1 MANVLNM
8 KQLVGTSYYFL
19 RQYFGTDVPTTEY
32 DEFIPENLREKQS
45 IAREETGASLIEDVV
60 EDIVGVQAV
69 GSTVL
74 ENKKGEEIAQLT
86 FTELP
91 TLYSSMN
98 TSSVGLEIVPG
109 RMVEDKV
116 TKVGENKTKQKEI
129 VAAPSLERPV
139 EEQDQTG
146 LEDVDEENEDVDE
159 ENEEDKERNKEDVNK
174 IQNPAPPPPPP
185 IQVITEELN
194 TAVKEAADYKVIQAQ
209 EQKHKLE
216 ELKNSVDNATV
227 EQTLSVFEL
236 KKAEDDYNKTTNIFG
251 FVKGDEALAQIVK
264 EKQAEK
270 EKAEAYYN
278 AISEKYLEALKI
290 ERENKRKELEEEEI
304 KKKKQTI
311 TKLEAI
317 PEGDESEEVKD
328 DSARQNVSDL
338 AATTMNAV
346 LSSVGQNRTQI
357 EDKTKTFLTQAK
369 EQLEEKQRSMKAFD
383 RTSLDS
389 QEKIDSLRQ
398 KNEILKKEIDKIY
411 EGIETNTEEY
421 VKVFMVETQLT
432 SNKEIKNKEID
443 ALSDKIGELYDSIK
457 LESMNLE
464 LILKVTEDNLK
475 KKADDEQKR
484 IQEEEARKALSDQQK
499 ADQMKA
505 VDTFITGS
513 MDRITSSK
521 DPMNLSIDR
530 LKDLQSGKVSAPKSL
545 NKGFIGFL
553 EKQISTIEE
562 SILELEGLNTS
573 IQAKLKENNLT
584 HTPEIKTKYPVID
597 EIDVLIQKG
606 KTTLP
611 LAKNYL
617 ATEQEKMVKI
627 ETIKPEIAT
636 FLQKLKKVK
645 DEITQKGL
653 VITDDKGTIEA
664 ATDTMK
670 IIETQYKTVQIEND
684 TLQRKIKGISDDTIN
699 TENEKITQIIEEIE
713 MRFETAEKNFKKLQI
728 NPSKTRVVQ
737 VKPIELVDEDPNE
750 DESSI
755 RTPTAWADK
764 GQPRPKQDVSSILR
778 TLDNF
783 LIETNTSKEKIT
795 KTGIKIAD
803 EDTLLTDA
811 ETELEKIKR
820 KYESIKLKNKGYK
833 DAAQAL
839 IPDKRINDKLEK
851 IENSIDDIGLRVET
865 AEQSIQERKSKKKTP
880 LFKKRI
886 TTDTKP
892 KLDDEI
898 EVVDLEGIS
907 GPVISGKP
915 LQGPN
920 KSTDEDYAE
929 TYRML
934 QPEFENTRK
943 AEEARRQ
950 ADIERK
956 KSERKSRKER
966 KRLQNTGVSN
976 STTEAEALLLN
987 KDRKTARYGGGKK
1000 TKKHSPTNNKKTK
1013 KRHT

>member
-1 MANVLNM
+1 MNR
-8 KQLVGTSYYFL
+8 KQHL
-19 RQYFGTDVPTTEY
+19 
-32 DEFIPENLREKQS
+32 
-45 IAREETGASLIEDVV
+45 
-60 EDIVGVQAV
+60 
-69 GSTVL
+69 
-74 ENKKGEEIAQLT
+74 
-86 FTELP
+86 
-91 TLYSSMN
+91 
-98 TSSVGLEIVPG
+98 
-109 RMVEDKV
+109 
-116 TKVGENKTKQKEI
+116 
-129 VAAPSLERPV
+129 
-139 EEQDQTG
+139 
-146 LEDVDEENEDVDE
+146 
-159 ENEEDKERNKEDVNK
+159 
-174 IQNPAPPPPPP
+174 APPPPPP

-383 RTSLDS
+383 QSNLDS
-389 QEKIDSLRQ
+389 QKIDSLRQ
-398 KNEILKKEIDKIY
+398 KNETLKKEIDEIY
-411 EGIETNTEEY
+411 EGIEKNTEEY

-653 VITDDKGTIEA
+653 VITDDKGTMEA

-713 MRFETAEKNFKKLQI
+713 MRFETAKKNFKKLQI
-728 NPSKTRVVQ
+728 NPSKRRVVQ
-737 VKPIELVDEDPNE
+737 VKPIELVYEDPNE
-750 DESSI
+750 DKSSI
-755 RTPTAWADK
+755 RTPPAWADK

-865 AEQSIQERKSKKKTP
+865 AEQSIQERKSKRKTP
-880 LFKKRI
+880 FFKKRI
-886 TTDTKP
+886 TDTKP
-892 KLDDEI
+892 KLDDELKV
-898 EVVDLEGIS
+898 EDLEGIS

-920 KSTDEDYAE
+920 TSTDKDYDE
-929 TYRML
+929 TDRIL
-934 QPEFENTRK
+934 QPEFEKTRK
-943 AEEARRQ
+943 EEEARRQ

-956 KSERKSRKER
+956 KFERKSRKER
-966 KRLQNTGVSN
+966 KRLKNTGVSN
-976 STTEAEALLLN
+976 STTEAEDLLLN
-987 KDRKTARYGGGKK
+987 RKGYKGVSYGGSKK

>member
-19 RQYFGTDVPTTEY
+19 RQYFGKDVLTTDY
-32 DEFIPENLREKQS
+32 DEFIPQNLKEKQS
-45 IAREETGASLIEDVV
+45 LAREETGASLIEDVV
-60 EDIVGVQAV
+60 EEIMGVQAV

-109 RMVEDKV
+109 RIVEDKV
-116 TKVGENKTKQKEI
+116 TKVGENKIKQKET
-129 VAAPSLERPV
+129 VATSSLEGPV
-139 EEQDQTG
+139 EEQ
-146 LEDVDEENEDVDE
+146 ENEDVEEENEYAEE
-159 ENEEDKERNKEDVNK
+159 ENEEDNEKNKEDVNK
-174 IQNPAPPPPPP
+174 IQNLAPPLPLPP

-209 EQKHKLE
+209 EQKRELE
-216 ELKNSVDNATV
+216 ELKKSVDNATV
-227 EQTLSVFEL
+227 EQTLSVFKL
-236 KKAEDDYNKTTNIFG
+236 KKAEDEFKNTRSIFSFG
-251 FVKGDEALAQIVK
+251 KGDETLEQIVK

-369 EQLEEKQRSMKAFD
+369 EKLEEKQRSMKAFD
-383 RTSLDS
+383 QSNLDS
-389 QEKIDSLRQ
+389 QKIDSLRE
-398 KNEILKKEIDKIY
+398 KNETLKKEIDEIY
-411 EGIETNTEEY
+411 EGIEKNTEEY

-443 ALSDKIGELYDSIK
+443 ELSDKIGELYDSIK

-464 LILKVTEDNLK
+464 LILKVTEDDLK

-521 DPMNLSIDR
+521 DPMILSIDR

-653 VITDDKGTIEA
+653 VITDDKGTMEA

-670 IIETQYKTVQIEND
+670 IIETQYKIVQIEND

-713 MRFETAEKNFKKLQI
+713 MRFETAEQNFKKLQI
-728 NPSKTRVVQ
+728 NPSKTRLVQ
-737 VKPIELVDEDPNE
+737 VKPIELVAKDPNE

-755 RTPTAWADK
+755 RTPTRADK
-764 GQPRPKQDVSSILR
+764 GQPRPKQDVSSILK

-795 KTGIKIAD
+795 KTGIKIAG
-803 EDTLLTDA
+803 EETPLKDA
-811 ETELEKIKR
+811 ETELENIKR
-820 KYESIKLKNKGYK
+820 KYESIKLKNEKYK
-833 DAAQAL
+833 DTAQAL
-839 IPDKRINDKLEK
+839 ISDERINKKLK
-851 IENSIDDIGLRVET
+851 TIQNSIDDIEVRIQT
-865 AEQSIQERKSKKKTP
+865 AEQSVQERKRKTP
-880 LFKKRI
+880 LFKKRN
-886 TTDTKP
+886 TTDTKA
-892 KLDDEI
+892 KSDEL
-898 EVVDLEGIS
+898 VVEDLEGIS

-920 KSTDEDYAE
+920 TSTDEDYDE
-929 TYRML
+929 TDRRLQRM
-934 QPEFENTRK
+934 FDKTRK
-943 AEEARRQ
+943 EEEARRQ

-956 KSERKSRKER
+956 KSEIESREEK
-966 KRLQNTGVSN
+966 KRLQNIGVSN
-976 STTEAEALLLN
+976 SKKQAEALLLN
-987 KDRKTARYGGGKK
+987 TKGYKGVSYGGGKK